1 MTFIVFFIFFYYF
14 YSILCS
20 NCVSVSVFVC
30 LSVCCRC
37 TVLYGTQLVLYAS
50 VEKLFWQMKNDDA
63 SCLFQCASVL
73 NDDGWFNNSL
83 FDYLPSH
90 TG

>member
-37 TVLYGTQLVLYAS
+37 TVLYTVSTVRLSGKVILAD
-50 VEKLFWQMKNDDA
+50 EE
-63 SCLFQCASVL
+63 
-73 NDDGWFNNSL
+73 
-83 FDYLPSH
+83 
-90 TG
+90 